1 MWANW
6 ALDRTD
12 ARCSSTCCEL
22 RLTRLGSNAG
32 TAGFIPHTYQPPGHP
47 TKGPP
52 MASTRPCASTATRS
66 TDSAAATI
74 RTHHLSKEHEMNNGR
89 NHNSLPP
96 TRSGGNG
103 IATAV
108 RRNAN
113 GRNPAP
119 SGSNRNGATAQ
130 RDPQVSADRNPT
142 PPAPEALHWD
152 ALAPRVTEALAQPL
166 DPQLVSQRKG
176 RGGRMFDYVEGHTA
190 IDQANKI
197 FGFGSWGYEL
207 VGDVTLRTIEQTDS
221 RTGEVTRSVAY
232 SALVKVSVPGAPART
247 DVGFQPVTDESAE
260 GHETAYKGCVTDALK
275 RALRSFGDRFGNG
288 LYGDPPTTARHERAP
303 EPDSRPRPQPAA
315 EHGTAQPPRR
325 RVVQPAAPMEDDQ
338 RDAANMRAQL
348 IELSREQ
355 GFTEEQVRSA
365 VQAKTGHALEDLGS
379 AELNPLIA
387 SAADKL
393 ERRRQGEHG

>member
-1 MWANW
+1 
-6 ALDRTD
+6 
-12 ARCSSTCCEL
+12 
-22 RLTRLGSNAG
+22 
-32 TAGFIPHTYQPPGHP
+32 
-47 TKGPP
+47 
-52 MASTRPCASTATRS
+52 
-66 TDSAAATI
+66 
-74 RTHHLSKEHEMNNGR
+74 MNNDR
-89 NHNSLPP
+89 NHN
-96 TRSGGNG
+96 GNG
-103 IATAV
+103 SATAV

-130 RDPQVSADRNPT
+130 RDPQATADRNPT
-142 PPAPEALHWD
+142 PLAPEALHWD

-221 RTGEVTRSVAY
+221 RTGEVSRSVAY

-275 RALRSFGDRFGNG
+275 RGLRSFGDRFGNG
-288 LYGDPPTTARHERAP
+288 LYGDPPTQTRSDRTPQGE
-303 EPDSRPRPQPAA
+303 SRPRPQPAA
-315 EHGTAQPPRR
+315 ERGAMEQPRR
-325 RVVQPAAPMEDDQ
+325 RVVEPEAHAREDD
-338 RDAANMRAQL
+338 RDVANLRSQL
-348 IELSREQ
+348 IELSAQQ

-365 VQAKTGHALEDLGS
+365 VRAKTGRALDDLGP

-387 SAADKL
+387 SAAGKL
-393 ERRRQGEHG
+393 ERMQQPQNG

>member
-1 MWANW
+1 
-6 ALDRTD
+6 
-12 ARCSSTCCEL
+12 
-22 RLTRLGSNAG
+22 
-32 TAGFIPHTYQPPGHP
+32 
-47 TKGPP
+47 
-52 MASTRPCASTATRS
+52 
-66 TDSAAATI
+66 
-74 RTHHLSKEHEMNNGR
+74 MNNGR

-130 RDPQVSADRNPT
+130 RHPQATADRSPT
-142 PPAPEALHWD
+142 TSAPEALQWD

-176 RGGRMFDYVEGHTA
+176 RGGRQFDYIEGHTA

-197 FGFGSWGYEL
+197 FGFGGWGFEL
-207 VGDVTLRTIEQTDS
+207 IGDVTLRLIEQTNS
-221 RTGEVTRSVAY
+221 RTGEVTSTAAY
-232 SALVKVSVPGAPART
+232 SAVVKVSVPGAPSRT
-247 DVGFQPVTDESAE
+247 DVGFQPVTDDSPE
-260 GHETAYKGCVTDALK
+260 GHETAFKGAVTDGLK

-288 LYGDPPTTARHERAP
+288 LYGDPATTARTGRSS
-303 EPDSRPRPQPAA
+303 EPDARPRPQPAA
-315 EHGTAQPPRR
+315 ERNTAHQPRR
-325 RVVQPAAPMEDDQ
+325 RAVQPAAPADGDQ
-338 RDAANMRAQL
+338 RDAANLRTQL
-348 IELSREQ
+348 IELSTQQ

-365 VQAKTGHALEDLGS
+365 VQVKTGRALDDLGP

-393 ERRRQGEHG
+393 EQRRQAEQG